1 MLNYPISIFLDTNIF
16 ISQKYDFSDTKNSD
30 FSNLVKMVNNGK
42 IKLYISQIVE
52 HEVKKHIKEDILE
65 IFKEVKKSRN
75 IVFKKISENY
85 SQTPVLSNLFSFY
98 NLKKDDI
105 SEEIIS
111 KFDKFLKDSKVCKL
125 DCKNIDPQQIIED
138 YMNSNPPF
146 ENKEKKKCEFPDAFM
161 IAKLKKIC
169 SNESPIYVITK
180 DKGFKE
186 AIKSV
191 TGLEGKFDNLKDI
204 FDLINRENE
213 IHIYNEIKEFLSNST
228 YTTEIL
234 ERLKEEI
241 KDKLESNSIEVD
253 GMRYDRKGIC
263 GGFEYE
269 DTEIENVDINN
280 FEFKS
285 VDMITD
291 DEVIVSVRV
300 NTLIL
305 VICSFLD
312 EENSIWDPEEKEY
325 MFSTWK
331 NIKEKHEVDINCEL
345 TFSIVNSNEKNQ
357 ERDYELES
365 IDVDSGN
372 LMLNEDTKIDEE
384 KILEE

>member
-1 MLNYPISIFLDTNIF
+1 MLNHPISIFLDTNIF

-30 FSNLVKMVNNGK
+30 FNNLVKMVNDGK

-52 HEVKKHIKEDILE
+52 HEVKKHIKEDIFE

-75 IVFKKISENY
+75 IVLKKISKNY
-85 SQTPVLSNLFSFY
+85 LQTLVLSNLFSFY

-125 DCKNIDPQQIIED
+125 DCKNIDPQQIIVD
-138 YMNSNPPF
+138 YMDSNPPF
-146 ENKEKKKCEFPDAFM
+146 ENKEKKKYEFPDAFM
-161 IAKLKKIC
+161 IAKLKR
-169 SNESPIYVITK
+169 SFNEKNPIYVITK
-180 DKGFKE
+180 DEGFKK
-186 AIKSV
+186 AIENIA
-191 TGLEGKFDNLKDI
+191 GLEGKYDNLKDV

-213 IHIYNEIKEFLSNST
+213 IYNEIKEFLSNST
-228 YTTEIL
+228 HTTEIL
-234 ERLKEEI
+234 EKLKEEI

-291 DEVIVSVRV
+291 DEVIVSVEV

-345 TFSIVNSNEKNQ
+345 TFSIVNSDEKNQ
-357 ERDYELES
+357 ERNYELEN

-384 KILEE
+384 EILEE

>member
-1 MLNYPISIFLDTNIF
+1 MLNHPISIFLDTNIF

-30 FSNLVKMVNNGK
+30 FNNLVKMVNDGK

-75 IVFKKISENY
+75 IVLKKFSKNY
-85 SQTPVLSNLFSFY
+85 SQTSVLSNLFSFY

-125 DCKNIDPQQIIED
+125 DCKNIDPQQIIVD
-138 YMNSNPPF
+138 YMDSNPPF
-146 ENKEKKKCEFPDAFM
+146 ENKEKKKYEFPDAFM
-161 IAKLKKIC
+161 IAKLKR
-169 SNESPIYVITK
+169 SFNEKNPIYVITK
-180 DKGFKE
+180 DEGFKK
-186 AIKSV
+186 AIENIA
-191 TGLEGKFDNLKDI
+191 GLEGKYDNLKEV

-213 IHIYNEIKEFLSNST
+213 IYNEIKEFLSNST
-228 YTTEIL
+228 HTTEIL
-234 ERLKEEI
+234 EKLKEEI

-269 DTEIENVDINN
+269 DTEIENIDINN

-291 DEVIVSVRV
+291 DEVIVSVEV

-331 NIKEKHEVDINCEL
+331 NIKEEHKVDINCEL
-345 TFSIVNSNEKNQ
+345 TFSIVNSDEKNQ
-357 ERDYELES
+357 KRNYELEN
-365 IDVDSGN
+365 IDVDLAN

-384 KILEE
+384 EILEE

>member
-1 MLNYPISIFLDTNIF
+1 MLNHPISIFLDTNIF

-30 FSNLVKMVNNGK
+30 FNNLVKMVNDGK

-75 IVFKKISENY
+75 IVLKKISKNY
-85 SQTPVLSNLFSFY
+85 LQTPVLSNLFSFY

-125 DCKNIDPQQIIED
+125 DCKNIDPQQIIVD
-138 YMNSNPPF
+138 YMDSNPPF
-146 ENKEKKKCEFPDAFM
+146 ENKEKKKYEFPDAFM
-161 IAKLKKIC
+161 IAKLKR
-169 SNESPIYVITK
+169 SFNEKNPIYVITK
-180 DKGFKE
+180 DEGFKK
-186 AIKSV
+186 AIENIA
-191 TGLEGKFDNLKDI
+191 GLEGKYDNLKEV

-213 IHIYNEIKEFLSNST
+213 IYNEIKEFLSNST
-228 YTTEIL
+228 HTTEIL
-234 ERLKEEI
+234 EKLKEEI

-291 DEVIVSVRV
+291 DEVIVSVGV

-331 NIKEKHEVDINCEL
+331 NIKEEHKVDINCEL
-345 TFSIVNSNEKNQ
+345 TFSIVNSDEKNQ
-357 ERDYELES
+357 KRNYELEN
-365 IDVDSGN
+365 IDVDLAN

-384 KILEE
+384 EILEE

>member
-1 MLNYPISIFLDTNIF
+1 
-16 ISQKYDFSDTKNSD
+16 
-30 FSNLVKMVNNGK
+30 
-42 IKLYISQIVE
+42 
-52 HEVKKHIKEDILE
+52 
-65 IFKEVKKSRN
+65 
-75 IVFKKISENY
+75 
-85 SQTPVLSNLFSFY
+85 
-98 NLKKDDI
+98 
-105 SEEIIS
+105 
-111 KFDKFLKDSKVCKL
+111 
-125 DCKNIDPQQIIED
+125 
-138 YMNSNPPF
+138 MNSNPPF
-146 ENKEKKKCEFPDAFM
+146 ENKEKKKYEFPDAFM

-241 KDKLESNSIEVD
+241 KDKLENNSIEVD

-269 DTEIENVDINN
+269 ATEIENVDINN

>member
-30 FSNLVKMVNNGK
+30 FNNLVKMVNDGK

-52 HEVKKHIKEDILE
+52 HEVKKHIKEDIFE

-75 IVFKKISENY
+75 IVLKKISKNY
-85 SQTPVLSNLFSFY
+85 LQTLVLSNLFSFY

-125 DCKNIDPQQIIED
+125 DCKNIDPQQIIVD
-138 YMNSNPPF
+138 YMDSNPPF
-146 ENKEKKKCEFPDAFM
+146 ENKEKKKYEFPDAFM
-161 IAKLKKIC
+161 IAKLKR
-169 SNESPIYVITK
+169 SFNEKNPIYVITK
-180 DKGFKE
+180 DEGFKK
-186 AIKSV
+186 AIENIV
-191 TGLEGKFDNLKDI
+191 GLEGKYDNLKDV

-213 IHIYNEIKEFLSNST
+213 IYNEIKEFLSNST
-228 YTTEIL
+228 HTTEIL
-234 ERLKEEI
+234 EKLKEEI

-291 DEVIVSVRV
+291 DEVIVSVEV

-345 TFSIVNSNEKNQ
+345 TFSIVNSDEKNQ
-357 ERDYELES
+357 ERNYELEN

-384 KILEE
+384 EILEE

>member
-30 FSNLVKMVNNGK
+30 FNNLVKMVNDGK

-52 HEVKKHIKEDILE
+52 HEVKKHIKEDIFE

-75 IVFKKISENY
+75 IVLKKISKNY
-85 SQTPVLSNLFSFY
+85 LQTLVLSNLFSFY

-125 DCKNIDPQQIIED
+125 DCKNIDPQQIIVD
-138 YMNSNPPF
+138 YMDSNPPF
-146 ENKEKKKCEFPDAFM
+146 ENKEKKKYEFPDAFM
-161 IAKLKKIC
+161 IAKLKR
-169 SNESPIYVITK
+169 SFNEKNPIYVITK
-180 DKGFKE
+180 DEGFKK
-186 AIKSV
+186 AIENIA
-191 TGLEGKFDNLKDI
+191 GLEGKYDNLKDV

-213 IHIYNEIKEFLSNST
+213 IYNEIKEFLSNST
-228 YTTEIL
+228 HTTEIL
-234 ERLKEEI
+234 EKLKEEI
-241 KDKLESNSIEVD
+241 KDKLESNNIEVD

-291 DEVIVSVRV
+291 DEVIVSVEV

-345 TFSIVNSNEKNQ
+345 TFSIVNSDEKNQ
-357 ERDYELES
+357 ERNYELEN

-384 KILEE
+384 EILEE

>member
-1 MLNYPISIFLDTNIF
+1 MLNHPISIFLDTNIF

-30 FSNLVKMVNNGK
+30 FNNLVKMVNDGK

-52 HEVKKHIKEDILE
+52 HEVKKHIKEDIFE

-75 IVFKKISENY
+75 IVLKKFSKNY
-85 SQTPVLSNLFSFY
+85 SQTSVLSNLFSFY

-125 DCKNIDPQQIIED
+125 DCKNIDPQQIIVD
-138 YMNSNPPF
+138 YMDSNPPF
-146 ENKEKKKCEFPDAFM
+146 ENKEKKKYEFPDAFM
-161 IAKLKKIC
+161 IAKLKR
-169 SNESPIYVITK
+169 SFNEKNPIYVITK
-180 DKGFKE
+180 DEGFKK
-186 AIKSV
+186 AIENIA
-191 TGLEGKFDNLKDI
+191 GLEGKYDNLKEV

-213 IHIYNEIKEFLSNST
+213 IYNEIKEFLSNST
-228 YTTEIL
+228 HTTEIL
-234 ERLKEEI
+234 EKLKEEI

-291 DEVIVSVRV
+291 DEVIVSVEV

-331 NIKEKHEVDINCEL
+331 NIKEEHKVDINCEL
-345 TFSIVNSNEKNQ
+345 TFSIVNSDEKNQ
-357 ERDYELES
+357 KRNYELEN
-365 IDVDSGN
+365 IDVDLAN

-384 KILEE
+384 EILEE

>member
-30 FSNLVKMVNNGK
+30 FNNLVKMVNDGK

-52 HEVKKHIKEDILE
+52 HEVKKHIKEDIFE

-75 IVFKKISENY
+75 IVLKKISKNY
-85 SQTPVLSNLFSFY
+85 LQTLVLSNLFSFY

-125 DCKNIDPQQIIED
+125 DCKNIDPQQIIVD
-138 YMNSNPPF
+138 SNPPF
-146 ENKEKKKCEFPDAFM
+146 ENKEKKKYEFPDAFM
-161 IAKLKKIC
+161 IAKLKR
-169 SNESPIYVITK
+169 SFNEKNPIYVITK
-180 DKGFKE
+180 DEGFKK
-186 AIKSV
+186 AIENIA
-191 TGLEGKFDNLKDI
+191 GLEGKYDNLKDV

-213 IHIYNEIKEFLSNST
+213 IYNEIKEFLSNST
-228 YTTEIL
+228 HTTEIL
-234 ERLKEEI
+234 EKLKEEI

-291 DEVIVSVRV
+291 DEVIVSVEV

-345 TFSIVNSNEKNQ
+345 TFSIVNSDEKNQ
-357 ERDYELES
+357 ERNYELEN

-384 KILEE
+384 EILEE

>member
-30 FSNLVKMVNNGK
+30 FNNLVKMVNDGK

-52 HEVKKHIKEDILE
+52 HEVKKHIKEDIFE

-75 IVFKKISENY
+75 IVLKKISKNY
-85 SQTPVLSNLFSFY
+85 LQTLVLSNLFSFY

-111 KFDKFLKDSKVCKL
+111 KFDKFLKDSKASKL
-125 DCKNIDPQQIIED
+125 DCKDIDPQQIIVD
-138 YMNSNPPF
+138 YMDSNPPF
-146 ENKEKKKCEFPDAFM
+146 ENKEKKKYEFPDAFM
-161 IAKLKKIC
+161 IAKLKR
-169 SNESPIYVITK
+169 SFNEKNPIYVITK
-180 DKGFKE
+180 DEGFKK
-186 AIKSV
+186 AIENIA
-191 TGLEGKFDNLKDI
+191 GLEGKYDNLKDV

-213 IHIYNEIKEFLSNST
+213 IYNEIKEFLSNST
-228 YTTEIL
+228 HTTEIL
-234 ERLKEEI
+234 EKLKEEI

-291 DEVIVSVRV
+291 DEVIVSVEV

-345 TFSIVNSNEKNQ
+345 TFSIVNSDEKNQ
-357 ERDYELES
+357 ERNYELEN

-384 KILEE
+384 EILEE

>member
-1 MLNYPISIFLDTNIF
+1 MLNHPISIFLDTNIF

-30 FSNLVKMVNNGK
+30 FNNLVKMVNDGK

-52 HEVKKHIKEDILE
+52 HEVKKHIKEDIFE

-75 IVFKKISENY
+75 IVLKKFSKNY
-85 SQTPVLSNLFSFY
+85 SQTSVLSNLFSFY

-111 KFDKFLKDSKVCKL
+111 KFDKFLKDSKASKL
-125 DCKNIDPQQIIED
+125 DCKDIDPQQIIVD
-138 YMNSNPPF
+138 YMDSNPPF
-146 ENKEKKKCEFPDAFM
+146 ENKEKKKYEFPDAFM

-169 SNESPIYVITK
+169 SKESPIYVITE

-186 AIKSV
+186 AIKSI
-191 TGLEGKFDNLKDI
+191 TGLEGKFDNLKDV
-204 FDLINRENE
+204 FDLINCENE
-213 IHIYNEIKEFLSNST
+213 IYNEIKEFLSNST
-228 YTTEIL
+228 HTTEIL
-234 ERLKEEI
+234 EKLKEEI
-241 KDKLESNSIEVD
+241 KDKLESNNIEVD

-291 DEVIVSVRV
+291 DEVIVSVEV

-312 EENSIWDPEEKEY
+312 EENSIWDPEKKEY

-345 TFSIVNSNEKNQ
+345 TFSIVNSDEKNQ
-357 ERDYELES
+357 KRNYELEN
-365 IDVDSGN
+365 IDVDLAN
-372 LMLNEDTKIDEE
+372 LILNEDTKIDEE
-384 KILEE
+384 EILEE

>member
-1 MLNYPISIFLDTNIF
+1 MLNHPISIFLDTNIF

-30 FSNLVKMVNNGK
+30 FNNLIKMVNDGK

-52 HEVKKHIKEDILE
+52 HEVKKHIKEDIFE

-75 IVFKKISENY
+75 IVLKKIAKNY
-85 SQTPVLSNLFSFY
+85 LQTSVLSHLFSFD
-98 NLKKDDI
+98 NLTENDI
-105 SEEIIS
+105 LEEIIS
-111 KFDKFLKDSKVCKL
+111 KFDKFLKDSEASKL
-125 DCKNIDPQQIIED
+125 DCEDIDPQQIIVD

-146 ENKEKKKCEFPDAFM
+146 ENKEKKKYEFPDAFM

-169 SNESPIYVITK
+169 SKESPIYVITK

-191 TGLEGKFDNLKDI
+191 TGLEGKFDKIKEFNIDGI
-204 FDLINRENE
+204 NIINRENE
-213 IHIYNEIKEFLSNST
+213 IYNEIKEFLSNST
-228 YTTEIL
+228 HTTEIL
-234 ERLKEEI
+234 EKLKEEI

-285 VDMITD
+285 VDIITD
-291 DEVIVSVRV
+291 DEVIVSVGV

-345 TFSIVNSNEKNQ
+345 TFSIVNSDEKNQ
-357 ERDYELES
+357 ERDYELENM
-365 IDVDSGN
+365 DVDLAN
-372 LMLNEDTKIDEE
+372 LMLNEDTKIE
-384 KILEE
+384 

>member
-30 FSNLVKMVNNGK
+30 FNNLVKMVNDGK

-52 HEVKKHIKEDILE
+52 HEVKKHIKEDIFE

-75 IVFKKISENY
+75 IVLKKISKNY
-85 SQTPVLSNLFSFY
+85 LQTLVLSNLFSFY

-125 DCKNIDPQQIIED
+125 DCKNIDPQQIIVD
-138 YMNSNPPF
+138 YMDSNPPF
-146 ENKEKKKCEFPDAFM
+146 ENKEKKKYEFPDAFM
-161 IAKLKKIC
+161 IAKLKR
-169 SNESPIYVITK
+169 SFNEKNPIYVITK
-180 DKGFKE
+180 DEGFKK
-186 AIKSV
+186 AIENIA
-191 TGLEGKFDNLKDI
+191 GLEGKYDNLKDV

-213 IHIYNEIKEFLSNST
+213 IYNEIKEFLSNST
-228 YTTEIL
+228 HTTEIL
-234 ERLKEEI
+234 EKLKEEI

-291 DEVIVSVRV
+291 DEVIVSVEV

-345 TFSIVNSNEKNQ
+345 TFSIVNSDEKNQ
-357 ERDYELES
+357 ERNYELEN

-384 KILEE
+384 EILEE

>member
-1 MLNYPISIFLDTNIF
+1 MLNHPISIFLDTNIF

-30 FSNLVKMVNNGK
+30 FNNLVKMVNDGK

-52 HEVKKHIKEDILE
+52 HEVKKHIKEDIFE

-75 IVFKKISENY
+75 IVLKKFSKNY
-85 SQTPVLSNLFSFY
+85 SQTSVLSNLFSFY

-125 DCKNIDPQQIIED
+125 DCKNIDPQQIIVD
-138 YMNSNPPF
+138 YMDSNPPF
-146 ENKEKKKCEFPDAFM
+146 ENKEKKKYEFPDAFM
-161 IAKLKKIC
+161 IAKLKR
-169 SNESPIYVITK
+169 SFNEKNPIYVITK
-180 DKGFKE
+180 DEGFKK
-186 AIKSV
+186 AIENIA
-191 TGLEGKFDNLKDI
+191 GLEGKYDNLKDV

-213 IHIYNEIKEFLSNST
+213 IYNEIKEFLSNST
-228 YTTEIL
+228 HTTEIL
-234 ERLKEEI
+234 EKLKEEI

-291 DEVIVSVRV
+291 DEVIVSVEV

-345 TFSIVNSNEKNQ
+345 TFSIVNSDEKNQ
-357 ERDYELES
+357 ERNYELEN

-384 KILEE
+384 EILEE

>member
-30 FSNLVKMVNNGK
+30 FNNLVKMVNDGK

-52 HEVKKHIKEDILE
+52 HEVKKHIKEDIFE

-75 IVFKKISENY
+75 IVLKKISKNY
-85 SQTPVLSNLFSFY
+85 LQTLVLSNLFSFY

-125 DCKNIDPQQIIED
+125 DCKNIDPQQIIVD
-138 YMNSNPPF
+138 YMDSNPPF
-146 ENKEKKKCEFPDAFM
+146 ENKEKKKYEFPDAFM
-161 IAKLKKIC
+161 IAKLKR
-169 SNESPIYVITK
+169 SFNEKNPIYVITK
-180 DKGFKE
+180 DEGFKK
-186 AIKSV
+186 AIENIA
-191 TGLEGKFDNLKDI
+191 GLEGKYDNLKDV

-213 IHIYNEIKEFLSNST
+213 IYNEIKEFLSNST
-228 YTTEIL
+228 HTTEIL
-234 ERLKEEI
+234 EKLKEEI

-291 DEVIVSVRV
+291 DEVIVSVEV

-331 NIKEKHEVDINCEL
+331 NIKEEHKVDINCEL
-345 TFSIVNSNEKNQ
+345 TFSIVNSDEKNQ
-357 ERDYELES
+357 KRNYELEN
-365 IDVDSGN
+365 IDVDLAN

-384 KILEE
+384 EILEE

>member
-1 MLNYPISIFLDTNIF
+1 MLNHPISIFLDTNIF

-30 FSNLVKMVNNGK
+30 FNNLVKMVNDGK

-75 IVFKKISENY
+75 IVLKKISKNY
-85 SQTPVLSNLFSFY
+85 LQTPVLSNLFSFY

-125 DCKNIDPQQIIED
+125 DCKNIDPQQIIVD
-138 YMNSNPPF
+138 YMDSNPPF
-146 ENKEKKKCEFPDAFM
+146 ENKEKKKYEFPDAFM
-161 IAKLKKIC
+161 IAKLKR
-169 SNESPIYVITK
+169 SFNEKNPIYVITK
-180 DKGFKE
+180 DEGFKK
-186 AIKSV
+186 AIENIA
-191 TGLEGKFDNLKDI
+191 GLEGKYDNLKEV
-204 FDLINRENE
+204 FDLINCENE
-213 IHIYNEIKEFLSNST
+213 IYNEIKEFLSNST
-228 YTTEIL
+228 HTTEIL
-234 ERLKEEI
+234 EKLKEEI
-241 KDKLESNSIEVD
+241 KDKLESNGIEVD

-291 DEVIVSVRV
+291 DEVIVSVGV

-345 TFSIVNSNEKNQ
+345 TFSIVNSDEKNQ
-357 ERDYELES
+357 KRNYELEN
-365 IDVDSGN
+365 IDVDLAN

-384 KILEE
+384 EILEE